1 MIIDLEKAKK
11 EFLKYT
17 ENYDLTNE
25 NINRKQGHSIR
36 VMNISK
42 QIATEL
48 NLTEEQIQIAAL
60 IGLLHD
66 IARFEQYTQYQTYN
80 DNRSFDHGDYGVEIL
95 DKDIRK
101 YIETDKYDK
110 IIKVAIKNHN
120 KFEIE
125 EGLNEEELLF
135 SKLIRDADKIDI
147 LYETI
152 WLFWKG
158 EDKAINNTEVSTEVM
173 EKFEQNKLAVFGLI
187 IIVIVTGACIIGKLT
202 GIDYATPVLPEMKK
216 PPSAEHW
223 FGTDTMGRDLFA
235 RVLVGGCYSIFIGVF
250 CSVMSAI
257 VGAGLGALAGYFG
270 GKIDAVLVRIS
281 ELFQTFPQTVLIMM
295 LVAII
300 KQRGMQNLIFIFI
313 VTGWMTTFR
322 MVRNEYISLKQET
335 YVKVCEAF
343 GISKSNIMFKQILPN
358 VKSPIIVSITTNVAA
373 FILSEAGIS
382 FIGLGIADS
391 TPTWGNIL
399 NIAKAAS
406 VVTNQWW
413 IWLFPG
419 LAISLFSLAIN
430 FLGDGLRDVMD
441 AKQQ

>member
-48 NLTEEQIQIAAL
+48 NLTEEQIQIATL

-135 SKLIRDADKIDI
+135 SKLIRDADKTDIFTILISGDKKAIWEKADLSDDKISDEIYREFVEDKRINYKERKTSADI
-147 LYETI
+147 LVSHFNYVYDLNFPETRKI
-152 WLFWKG
+152 IRDNKYI
-158 EDKAINNTEVSTEVM
+158 DKLYQRF
-173 EKFEQNKLAVFGLI
+173 KFNDAE
-187 IIVIVTGACIIGKLT
+187 T
-202 GIDYATPVLPEMKK
+202 MKRFNEIYRLSK
-216 PPSAEHW
+216 
-223 FGTDTMGRDLFA
+223 
-235 RVLVGGCYSIFIGVF
+235 
-250 CSVMSAI
+250 
-257 VGAGLGALAGYFG
+257 
-270 GKIDAVLVRIS
+270 
-281 ELFQTFPQTVLIMM
+281 
-295 LVAII
+295 
-300 KQRGMQNLIFIFI
+300 
-313 VTGWMTTFR
+313 
-322 MVRNEYISLKQET
+322 EYIEQ
-335 YVKVCEAF
+335 
-343 GISKSNIMFKQILPN
+343 
-358 VKSPIIVSITTNVAA
+358 
-373 FILSEAGIS
+373 
-382 FIGLGIADS
+382 
-391 TPTWGNIL
+391 
-399 NIAKAAS
+399 
-406 VVTNQWW
+406 
-413 IWLFPG
+413 
-419 LAISLFSLAIN
+419 
-430 FLGDGLRDVMD
+430 
-441 AKQQ
+441 